1 MCIRD
6 SVVEDEPTL
15 SKQIVHSLKNV
26 GYAVDAALEGEEG
39 YFLGDTEPYDV
50 IVLDLG
56 LPKIDGFTI
65 LERWRKSGNKTPVLI
80 LTARD
85 RWQDK
90 IKGFDIGADDFVTKP
105 FSMEEV
111 IARVRALIRRSRGLA
126 KSIIEFGPISLD
138 ASRSKVMVNG
148 RKVILTSREYK
159 IFSYLIYNQGKVVSR
174 TELTEHTYDKNFDR
188 DSNVIDSFIK
198 KIRDKIGIDCITTV
212 RGMGYRFDWDKKD
225 Q

>member
-1 MCIRD
+1 MRIL
-6 SVVEDEPTL
+6 VVEDEPTL
-15 SKQIVHSLKNV
+15 SKQLVHSLKNV

-39 YFLGDTEPYDV
+39 YFLGDTEPYDA

-65 LERWRKSGNKTPVLI
+65 LDRWRRSGNKTPVLI

-111 IARVRALIRRSRGLA
+111 IARVRALIRRSKGLA

-138 ASRSKVMVNG
+138 TSRSKVMVNG
-148 RKVILTSREYK
+148 SKVILTSREYK

-188 DSNVIDSFIK
+188 DSNVIDTFIK
-198 KIRDKIGIDCITTV
+198 KIRNKIGIDCITTV

>member
-1 MCIRD
+1 MRIL
-6 SVVEDEPTL
+6 VVEDEPTL

-39 YFLGDTEPYDV
+39 YFLGDTEPYDA

-65 LERWRKSGNKTPVLI
+65 LDRWRKSGNKTPVLI

-111 IARVRALIRRSRGLA
+111 IARVRALIRRSKGLA

-138 ASRSKVMVNG
+138 TSRSKVMVNG
-148 RKVILTSREYK
+148 RKIILTLREYK

-188 DSNVIDSFIK
+188 DSNVIDAFIK
-198 KIRDKIGIDCITTV
+198 KIRNKIGIDCITTV

>member
-1 MCIRD
+1 MRIL
-6 SVVEDEPTL
+6 VVEDEPTL

-65 LERWRKSGNKTPVLI
+65 LDRWRRSGNKTPVLI

-111 IARVRALIRRSRGLA
+111 IARVRALIRRSKGLA

-138 ASRSKVMVNG
+138 TSRSKVMVNG
-148 RKVILTSREYK
+148 RKIILTLREYK

-188 DSNVIDSFIK
+188 DSNVIDTFIK
-198 KIRDKIGIDCITTV
+198 KIRNKIGIDCITTV

>member
-1 MCIRD
+1 MRIL
-6 SVVEDEPTL
+6 VVEDEPTL
-15 SKQIVHSLKNV
+15 SKQIVHSLKNA

-39 YFLGDTEPYDV
+39 YFLGDTEPYDA

-65 LERWRKSGNKTPVLI
+65 LDRWRRSGNKTPVLI

-111 IARVRALIRRSRGLA
+111 IARVRALIRRSKGLA

-138 ASRSKVMVNG
+138 TSRSKVMVNG
-148 RKVILTSREYK
+148 RKIILTLREYK

-188 DSNVIDSFIK
+188 DSNVIDAFIK
-198 KIRDKIGIDCITTV
+198 KIRNKIRIDCITTV

>member
-1 MCIRD
+1 MRIL
-6 SVVEDEPTL
+6 VVEDEPTL

-148 RKVILTSREYK
+148 RKVFLTSREYK

>member
-1 MCIRD
+1 MRIL
-6 SVVEDEPTL
+6 VVEDEPTL

-39 YFLGDTEPYDV
+39 YFLGDTEPYDA

-111 IARVRALIRRSRGLA
+111 IARVRALIRRSKGLA

-138 ASRSKVMVNG
+138 TSRSKVMVNG

-198 KIRDKIGIDCITTV
+198 KIRNKIGIDCITTV

>member
-1 MCIRD
+1 MRIL
-6 SVVEDEPTL
+6 VVEDEPTL

-26 GYAVDAALEGEEG
+26 GYAVDAALDGEEG

-111 IARVRALIRRSRGLA
+111 IARVRALIRRSKGLA

-138 ASRSKVMVNG
+138 TSRSKVMVNG
-148 RKVILTSREYK
+148 RKIILTLREYK

-188 DSNVIDSFIK
+188 DSNVIDAFIK
-198 KIRDKIGIDCITTV
+198 KIRNKIGIDCITTV

>member
-1 MCIRD
+1 MRIL
-6 SVVEDEPTL
+6 VVEDEPTL

-39 YFLGDTEPYDV
+39 YFLGDTEPYDA

-65 LERWRKSGNKTPVLI
+65 LDRWRKSGNKTPVLI

-111 IARVRALIRRSRGLA
+111 IARVRALIRRSKGLA

-138 ASRSKVMVNG
+138 TSRSKVMVNG

-198 KIRDKIGIDCITTV
+198 KIRNKIGIDCITTV

>member
-1 MCIRD
+1 MRIL
-6 SVVEDEPTL
+6 VVEDEPTL
-15 SKQIVHSLKNV
+15 SKQILHSLKNV

-111 IARVRALIRRSRGLA
+111 IARVRALIRRSKGLA

-138 ASRSKVMVNG
+138 TSRSKVMVNG

-159 IFSYLIYNQGKVVSR
+159 IFSYLIYNQGKVISR

-198 KIRDKIGIDCITTV
+198 KIRDKIRIDCITTV

>member
-1 MCIRD
+1 MRIL
-6 SVVEDEPTL
+6 VVEDEPTL

-39 YFLGDTEPYDV
+39 YFLGDTEPYDA

-65 LERWRKSGNKTPVLI
+65 LDRWRRSGNKTPVLI

-111 IARVRALIRRSRGLA
+111 IARVRALIRRSKGLA

-138 ASRSKVMVNG
+138 TSRSKVMVNG

-188 DSNVIDSFIK
+188 DSNVIDAFIK
-198 KIRDKIGIDCITTV
+198 KIRNKIGIDCITTV

>member
-1 MCIRD
+1 MRIL
-6 SVVEDEPTL
+6 VVEDEPTL

-26 GYAVDAALEGEEG
+26 GYAVDAALDGEEG

-111 IARVRALIRRSRGLA
+111 IARVRALIRRSKGLA

-138 ASRSKVMVNG
+138 TSRSKVMVNG

-188 DSNVIDSFIK
+188 DSNVIDAFIK
-198 KIRDKIGIDCITTV
+198 KIRNKIGIDCITTV

>member
-1 MCIRD
+1 MRIL
-6 SVVEDEPTL
+6 VVEDEPTL

-39 YFLGDTEPYDV
+39 YFLGDTEPYDA

-65 LERWRKSGNKTPVLI
+65 LDRWRKSGNKTPVLI

-111 IARVRALIRRSRGLA
+111 IARVRALIRRSKGLA

-138 ASRSKVMVNG
+138 TSRSKVMVNG
-148 RKVILTSREYK
+148 RKIILTLREYK

-188 DSNVIDSFIK
+188 DSNVIDAFIK
-198 KIRDKIGIDCITTV
+198 KIRNKIRIDCITTV

>member
-1 MCIRD
+1 MRIL
-6 SVVEDEPTL
+6 VVEDEPTL

-26 GYAVDAALEGEEG
+26 GYAVDAALDGEEG

-65 LERWRKSGNKTPVLI
+65 LDRWRKSGNKTPVLI

-111 IARVRALIRRSRGLA
+111 IARVRALIRRSKGLA

-138 ASRSKVMVNG
+138 TSRSKVMVNG
-148 RKVILTSREYK
+148 RKIILTLREYK

-188 DSNVIDSFIK
+188 DSNVIDAFIK
-198 KIRDKIGIDCITTV
+198 KIRNKIGIDCITTV

>member
-1 MCIRD
+1 MRIL
-6 SVVEDEPTL
+6 VVEDEPTL

-39 YFLGDTEPYDV
+39 YFLGDTEPYDA

-65 LERWRKSGNKTPVLI
+65 LDRWRKSGNKTPVLI

-111 IARVRALIRRSRGLA
+111 IARVRALIRRSKGLA
-126 KSIIEFGPISLD
+126 KSIID
-138 ASRSKVMVNG
+138 RSRLY
-148 RKVILTSREYK
+148 I
-159 IFSYLIYNQGKVVSR
+159 
-174 TELTEHTYDKNFDR
+174 DKA
-188 DSNVIDSFIK
+188 
-198 KIRDKIGIDCITTV
+198 TP
-212 RGMGYRFDWDKKD
+212 RFLKL
-225 Q
+225 

>member
-1 MCIRD
+1 MRIL
-6 SVVEDEPTL
+6 VVEDEPTL

-39 YFLGDTEPYDV
+39 YFLGDTEPYDA

-111 IARVRALIRRSRGLA
+111 IARVRALIRRSKGLA

-138 ASRSKVMVNG
+138 TSRSKVMVNG

-188 DSNVIDSFIK
+188 DSNVIDAFIK
-198 KIRDKIGIDCITTV
+198 KIRNKIGIDCITTV

>member
-1 MCIRD
+1 MRIL
-6 SVVEDEPTL
+6 VVEDEPTL

-26 GYAVDAALEGEEG
+26 GYAVDAALDGEEG

-111 IARVRALIRRSRGLA
+111 IARVRALIRRSKGLA

-138 ASRSKVMVNG
+138 TSRSKVMVNG

-188 DSNVIDSFIK
+188 DSNVIDTFIK
-198 KIRDKIGIDCITTV
+198 KIRNKIGIDCITTV

>member
-1 MCIRD
+1 MRIL
-6 SVVEDEPTL
+6 VVEDEPTL

-39 YFLGDTEPYDV
+39 YFLGDTEPYDA

-65 LERWRKSGNKTPVLI
+65 LDRWRKSGNKTPVLI

-111 IARVRALIRRSRGLA
+111 IARVRALIRRSKGLA

-138 ASRSKVMVNG
+138 TSRSKVMVNG
-148 RKVILTSREYK
+148 CKVILTSREYK

-188 DSNVIDSFIK
+188 DSNVIDAFIK
-198 KIRDKIGIDCITTV
+198 KIRNKIGIDCIITV

>member
-1 MCIRD
+1 MRIL
-6 SVVEDEPTL
+6 VVEDEPTL

-39 YFLGDTEPYDV
+39 YFLGDTEPYDA

-65 LERWRKSGNKTPVLI
+65 LDRWRKSGNKTPVLI
-80 LTARD
+80 LTVRD
-85 RWQDK
+85 RWQHK
-90 IKGFDIGADDFVTKP
+90 IKGFDIGADDFVTNP

-111 IARVRALIRRSRGLA
+111 IARVRALIRRSKGLA

-138 ASRSKVMVNG
+138 TSRSKVMVNG

-188 DSNVIDSFIK
+188 DSNVIDAFIK
-198 KIRDKIGIDCITTV
+198 KIRNKIGIDCITTV

>member
-1 MCIRD
+1 MRIL
-6 SVVEDEPTL
+6 VVEDEPTL

-39 YFLGDTEPYDV
+39 YFLGDTEPYDA

-65 LERWRKSGNKTPVLI
+65 LDRWRKSGNKTPVLI

-85 RWQDK
+85 RWQAK

-111 IARVRALIRRSRGLA
+111 IARVRALIRRSKGLA

-138 ASRSKVMVNG
+138 TSRSKVMVNG

-188 DSNVIDSFIK
+188 DSNVIDAFIK
-198 KIRDKIGIDCITTV
+198 KIRNKIGIDCITTV

>member
-1 MCIRD
+1 MRIL
-6 SVVEDEPTL
+6 VVEDEPTL

-26 GYAVDAALEGEEG
+26 GYAVDAALDGEEG

-111 IARVRALIRRSRGLA
+111 IARVRALIRRSKGLA

-138 ASRSKVMVNG
+138 TSRSKVMVNG

-188 DSNVIDSFIK
+188 DSNVIDAFIK
-198 KIRDKIGIDCITTV
+198 KIRNKIRIDCITTV

>member
-1 MCIRD
+1 MRIL
-6 SVVEDEPTL
+6 VVEDEPTL

-39 YFLGDTEPYDV
+39 YFLGDTEPYDA

-65 LERWRKSGNKTPVLI
+65 LDRWRKSGNKTPVLI

-111 IARVRALIRRSRGLA
+111 IARVRALIRRSKGLA

-138 ASRSKVMVNG
+138 TSRSKVMVNG

-188 DSNVIDSFIK
+188 DSNVIDAFIK
-198 KIRDKIGIDCITTV
+198 KIRNKIGIDCITTV

-225 Q
+225 

>member
-1 MCIRD
+1 MRIL
-6 SVVEDEPTL
+6 VVEDEPTL

-39 YFLGDTEPYDV
+39 YFLGDTEPYDA

-65 LERWRKSGNKTPVLI
+65 LDRWRKSGNKTPVLI

-111 IARVRALIRRSRGLA
+111 IARVRALIRRSKGLA

-138 ASRSKVMVNG
+138 TSRSKVMVNG
-148 RKVILTSREYK
+148 RKVIFTSREYK

-198 KIRDKIGIDCITTV
+198 KIRNKIGIDCITTV

>member
-1 MCIRD
+1 MRIL
-6 SVVEDEPTL
+6 VVEDEPTL

-26 GYAVDAALEGEEG
+26 GYAVDAALDGEEG

-65 LERWRKSGNKTPVLI
+65 LDRWRKSGNKTPVLI

-111 IARVRALIRRSRGLA
+111 IARVRALIRRSKGLA

-138 ASRSKVMVNG
+138 TSRSKVMVNG

-188 DSNVIDSFIK
+188 DSNVIDAFIK
-198 KIRDKIGIDCITTV
+198 KIRNKIGIDCITTV

>member
-1 MCIRD
+1 MRIL
-6 SVVEDEPTL
+6 VVEDEPTL

-39 YFLGDTEPYDV
+39 YFLGDTEPYDA

-65 LERWRKSGNKTPVLI
+65 LDRWRKSGNKTPVLI

-111 IARVRALIRRSRGLA
+111 IARVRALIRRSKGLA

-138 ASRSKVMVNG
+138 TSRSKVMVNG

-188 DSNVIDSFIK
+188 DSNVIDAFIK
-198 KIRDKIGIDCITTV
+198 KIRNKIGIDCITTV

>member
-1 MCIRD
+1 MRIL
-6 SVVEDEPTL
+6 VVEDEPTL

-56 LPKIDGFTI
+56 LPEIDGFTI

-111 IARVRALIRRSRGLA
+111 IARVRALIRRSKGLA

-138 ASRSKVMVNG
+138 TSRSKVMVNG

-188 DSNVIDSFIK
+188 DSNVIDTFIK
-198 KIRDKIGIDCITTV
+198 KIRNKIGIDCITTV

>member
-1 MCIRD
+1 MRIL
-6 SVVEDEPTL
+6 VVEDEPTL

-39 YFLGDTEPYDV
+39 YFLGDTEPYDA

-65 LERWRKSGNKTPVLI
+65 LDRWRKSGNKTPVLI
-80 LTARD
+80 LTVRD

-111 IARVRALIRRSRGLA
+111 IARVRALIRRSKGLA

-138 ASRSKVMVNG
+138 TSRSKVMVNG

-188 DSNVIDSFIK
+188 DSNVIDAFIK
-198 KIRDKIGIDCITTV
+198 KIRNKIGIDCITTV